1 MLAQDGV
8 LCLSSEDQGFLPLYI
23 NLADHRWDRKEPE
36 DQSMLTCICEANYL
50 AALLRG
56 DCHWNNAMIS
66 FNLKWTRVPNV
77 FDRGLFDALNYFHVP
92 RAAKPSQ

>member
-1 MLAQDGV
+1 M
-8 LCLSSEDQGFLPLYI
+8 
-23 NLADHRWDRKEPE
+23 
-36 DQSMLTCICEANYL
+36 TANYL